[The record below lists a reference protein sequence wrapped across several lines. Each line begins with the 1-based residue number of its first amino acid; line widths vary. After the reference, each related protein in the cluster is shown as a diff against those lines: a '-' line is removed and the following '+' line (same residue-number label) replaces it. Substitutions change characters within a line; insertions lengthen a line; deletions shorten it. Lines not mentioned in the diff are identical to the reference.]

1 MDDLSGLSWAAN
13 TASDKRPPMST
24 TSHYPSLRVTPPT
37 SGRSTPFSAAPQNG
51 PLKPSLGVSTRTS
64 TPTNDSFSNLV
75 SFSSATSTKTL
86 SLQEQQKRLEEQKAK
101 QEDERK
107 KAFDAHFGNPES
119 HLRQNN
125 GTGKG
130 TFDHTLNSTTSSRA
144 EGYGTQKLSSAIN
157 KPFASIAA
165 QPHSKPADNDED
177 LLAAFDSTA
186 PVDTASNFPVPPD
199 PSNGHRTS
207 SASQHLSVT
216 KPTHHSAL
224 LDLAGHDASRKQVA
238 DDEDDPFGLGRM
250 NHTSARLAP
259 IHADGVDED
268 DVLGLLGKPVSELPP
283 HTSVERQTWH
293 EDGTSVVHSRNDKHP
308 QDQALAELVEMGF
321 PAEKARE
328 ALSKTDTGVDIQAAV
343 GSLLSQAHQ
352 ESRQNHRGRGSPD
365 GTRRRSRDRN
375 ATTNGHKTAETGHLR
390 ADAQMPAWMRKE
402 RHSNST
408 QRRQDSRS
416 PANGEKDAT
425 QYAAEISSN
434 LFRSANS
441 LWKTGIK
448 KIEQTVG
455 ELNSDS
461 DSSQPKW
468 MRAHAEGGTRRQ
480 KVSTPSIPAERDSDR
495 SGKLGPE
502 DSSQR
507 RPSSGLQ
514 QTSITDEALM
524 LESTRSRPPQKT
536 ATRSMQPDSRLPTS
550 SSSSR
555 DPSPALPLGSTN
567 QRSSQPIFLQ
577 RQHLHDVPKA
587 KLSRELIDEQSSVAY
602 VSPAR
607 RKRPPPKP
615 ADSEPNL
622 LGDSHPS
629 TQISRPST
637 TAPTLQPKP
646 SQPQAL
652 PSKSPLP
659 STNVSARPKPPP
671 RKIPQVSI
679 SALSSSASHRQK
691 GTEAFKL
698 GDYAAAHA
706 AYTSALAPM
715 PDEHPITI
723 IILCNRALTNLKIGE
738 PKAAV
743 SDADNALSL
752 IGPSHGEGEII
763 ALGPHEAP
771 KEMRDFYGK
780 ALMRKAEAL
789 EQMERWSD
797 AARVWREAVE
807 SGHGGS
813 TSIQGRDRS
822 EKAAGRSSHTAA
834 PAVRT
839 RPPPSAK
846 RTPPPKKQSA
856 LNALSS
862 PPAPSAEAV
871 TRLRAANA
879 AAERADDEKFALAD
893 SVDARLAAWRNGKQD
908 NLRALLGSLD
918 TVLWPEAGWKKV
930 GLHEL
935 VLAGKVKVVYMRGIA
950 KVHPDKVRSVTL
962 PLLFGFRGW
971 MVGRGCEGVGGWRE
985 RCSWNVDCESRADGR
1000 RAVTAYRDDRA
1011 EDDQWGRVQ
1020 YFE

>member
-1 MDDLSGLSWAAN
+1 MDDLSGLSWATN
-13 TASDKRPPMST
+13 TASDKPPPMST
-24 TSHYPSLRVTPPT
+24 ASYYPSLRATPPT
-37 SGRSTPFSAAPQNG
+37 SGRSTPLSAAPPNG
-51 PLKPSLGVSTRTS
+51 PLKPSLGVSSRTS

-75 SFSSATSTKTL
+75 SFSSATSTKTI

-101 QEDERK
+101 QEDERQ
-107 KAFDAHFGNPES
+107 KAFDAHFGIQES
-119 HLRQNN
+119 HPRQIN

-130 TFDHTLNSTTSSRA
+130 TFDHALSSTTSSRA

-157 KPFASIAA
+157 KPFANIAA
-165 QPHSKPADNDED
+165 QPHSRPADNDED

-186 PVDTASNFPVPPD
+186 PVDTSSNFPVPPD
-199 PSNGHRTS
+199 SSNGDRIS
-207 SASQHLSVT
+207 STSQHLPIT
-216 KPTHHSAL
+216 KPTQHSAL
-224 LDLAGHDASRKQVA
+224 LELAGHKTSIDQVA

-293 EDGTSVVHSRNDKHP
+293 EDGTSVVHSGNDKHP

-321 PAEKARE
+321 PVEKARE
-328 ALSKTDTGVDIQAAV
+328 ALSQTDTGVDIQAAV
-343 GSLLSQAHQ
+343 GWLLSQAHQ
-352 ESRQNHRGRGSPD
+352 ESRQTHRGRGSPD
-365 GTRRRSRDRN
+365 GTRRRSSDRN
-375 ATTNGHKTAETGHLR
+375 ATTNGHKKAETGHLR

-402 RHSNST
+402 RHSDST

-434 LFRSANS
+434 LLRSANS

-480 KVSTPSIPAERDSDR
+480 KVSTPSIPAERESDR
-495 SGKLGPE
+495 SGKLSSE
-502 DSSQR
+502 NSSQR
-507 RPSSGLQ
+507 RPSNGLR

-524 LESTRSRPPQKT
+524 LESSKSRPPQKT

-555 DPSPALPLGSTN
+555 DPSPALPPGSTN

-629 TQISRPST
+629 TQIPRPST

-646 SQPQAL
+646 PSQPQAL
-652 PSKSPLP
+652 PSKSPHP
-659 STNVSARPKPPP
+659 SPNVSTSPKPPP
-671 RKIPQVSI
+671 RKIPQVST
-679 SALSSSASHRQK
+679 SALSSSTSHRQK

-706 AYTSALAPM
+706 AYTSALAPI

-763 ALGPHEAP
+763 ALDPHEAP
-771 KEMRDFYGK
+771 KQMRDFYGK

-807 SGHGGS
+807 SSHGGS

-834 PAVRT
+834 PAART

-846 RTPPPKKQSA
+846 RHPPPKKLSA
-856 LNALSS
+856 LDALSS

-879 AAERADDEKFALAD
+879 AAERTDDEKFALAD
-893 SVDARLAAWRNGKQD
+893 SVDARLAAWKNGKQD

-950 KVHPDKVRSVTL
+950 KVHPDKVRLL
-962 PLLFGFRGW
+962 PCSFIFGFPE
-971 MVGRGCEGVGGWRE
+971 C
-985 RCSWNVDCESRADGR
+985 
-1000 RAVTAYRDDRA
+1000 
-1011 EDDQWGRVQ
+1011 Q
-1020 YFE
+1020 